1 MKLFMKN
8 IEKQIDYWKK
18 SSERNWKSARGLLK
32 LKHYDAC
39 LFFCH
44 LALEKILKGLVV
56 KTAKESAPY
65 IHDLENLAL
74 VAKIPISKE
83 QKDDLKTITRFNIGG
98 RYDDVKFKFYK
109 QCTREYTEKYFNI
122 SKELYLWLK
131 KQYRKK

>member
-1 MKLFMKN
+1 MKN

-18 SSERNWKSARGLLK
+18 SSEKNLESAQGLLK

-56 KTAKESAPY
+56 KTTKESAPY
-65 IHDLENLAL
+65 IHDLANLAGAANL
-74 VAKIPISKE
+74 ILLKE
-83 QKDDLKTITRFNIGG
+83 QIDDLRIITTFNISG
-98 RYDDVKFKFYK
+98 RYDDEKFSFYK
-109 QCTREYTEKYFNI
+109 SCTKEYTEKYFNV

-131 KQYRKK
+131 KQYQKK

>member
-1 MKLFMKN
+1 MKN

-18 SSERNWKSARGLLK
+18 SSARNLETAQSLFK

-44 LALEKILKGLVV
+44 LALEKILKGLIAEY
-56 KTAKESAPY
+56 TNEPAPY

-74 VAKIPISKE
+74 IAKLSISKE
-83 QKDDLKTITRFNIGG
+83 QKENLKTVTRFNVGG
-98 RYDDVKFKFYK
+98 RYDNEKLNFYK
-109 QCTREYTEKYFNI
+109 VCTKEYTEKYFNI

-131 KQYRKK
+131 KQYLKK

>member
-1 MKLFMKN
+1 MKN
-8 IEKQIDYWKK
+8 IEKQIDYWKR
-18 SSERNWKSARGLLK
+18 SSARNLESARGLLK

-44 LALEKILKGLVV
+44 LALEKMLKGLVTEYTN
-56 KTAKESAPY
+56 KPAPY

-74 VAKIPISKE
+74 IAELLISKE
-83 QKDDLKTITRFNIGG
+83 QKDNLKTITRFNIGG
-98 RYDDVKFKFYK
+98 HYDDDKFAFYK
-109 QCTREYTEKYFNI
+109 MCTKEYTEKYFNI